1 MVSILCVVIIFRQ
14 ILRWSWNDL
23 CLFRINN
30 ESLYNARF
38 EGFINFF
45 NDFYKGIYTY
55 SGDPKKLYNIF
66 DIPVLDISFV
76 AYNSCHNNDHLNFI
90 GCINPLCITNSSEEL
105 AGLHKLGRLLVGV
118 WHHHTSGLPSENNYL
133 DYRILKAMIDKN
145 IQIGLFGHQHEAHV
159 INEYKN
165 VIDGKRI
172 LLLSTGTLYGEK
184 KSLPSGTRRQYN
196 IIEIAMEDADIQCTV
211 HLREDKSLRTF
222 EIPSWSDGS
231 IEGTSLA
238 HWSNTLVRPKYDLEI
253 ILDLIIT
260 DVERNNDKN
269 KAIHSLLR
277 LDVNNIS
284 VRKILLEYLSDIE
297 NFNLICQYFINP
309 KNNTEAIIL
318 MDAALNIGDIN
329 IIGNVL
335 SLPYIK
341 DNVDISVK
349 EQAKKLKMDME
360 RKSKWN
366 K

>member
-1 MVSILCVVIIFRQ
+1 
-14 ILRWSWNDL
+14 
-23 CLFRINN
+23 
-30 ESLYNARF
+30 
-38 EGFINFF
+38 
-45 NDFYKGIYTY
+45 
-55 SGDPKKLYNIF
+55 
-66 DIPVLDISFV
+66 
-76 AYNSCHNNDHLNFI
+76 
-90 GCINPLCITNSSEEL
+90 
-105 AGLHKLGRLLVGV
+105 
-118 WHHHTSGLPSENNYL
+118 
-133 DYRILKAMIDKN
+133 
-145 IQIGLFGHQHEAHV
+145 
-159 INEYKN
+159 
-165 VIDGKRI
+165 
-172 LLLSTGTLYGEK
+172 
-184 KSLPSGTRRQYN
+184 
-196 IIEIAMEDADIQCTV
+196 MEDADIQCTV

-284 VRKILLEYLSDIE
+284 VRKILLEYLSDTE

-349 EQAKKLKMDME
+349 EQANKLKMNME